1 MILRL
6 HFLVNKEIYKLLD
19 EATGNIELKKKVFEQ
34 FKQLGHLRKETTK
47 ILIYAKKHMKKW
59 KLYVYFKSWQNVK
72 KYECALL
79 DRELKIVEL
88 MNKRK

>member
-6 HFLVNKEIYKLLD
+6 HSLVNKEIRKLLD
-19 EATGNIELKKKVFEQ
+19 EATGNIKLKRKVFEQ
-34 FKQLGHLRKETTK
+34 FKQLGHLRKESTK
-47 ILIYAKKHMKKW
+47 VLICAKKHMKKW
-59 KLYVYFKSWQNVK
+59 KLCIYFKSWQNVK
-72 KYECALL
+72 KYENALN